1 MPKDDYLLK
10 VGIDLDEVQLN
21 AVTGKISDQLTQMG
35 TISDDFIDN
44 ALATARKYNDE
55 IEKQRK
61 LIAKIDEQLHS
72 GVDDKTR
79 KLLEETKRKAKGII
93 SDYTHGNKEK
103 GLESKKV
110 VDAIAEFAGNQRFRL
125 SDHIPNKLKDAF
137 GSAIGKVSKF
147 SAVMG
152 GAEMVIKSFVNKVGE
167 ALDNFS
173 NYSNQLNPL
182 GAFGNQN
189 QRNLMSRYGMTGTQ
203 ALGFANVLDAM
214 GMSESDIGKMTDEQ
228 RRVFNSLNEFWNEGI
243 GKIDPEKLERFN
255 KTMSEYQEIQAKF
268 QMGLQMTIMK
278 MVAESPRFEKMVG
291 KVEDFMDVTLEFLG
305 SPLVQN
311 VFDGLIS
318 FLTTVVTILEKA
330 MRLISIIPGFGAK
343 GDTITNNTTNSNS
356 TYNIYGADF
365 KSNDELARQISFSN
379 QGGYR
384 G

>member
-10 VGIDLDEVQLN
+10 VGIDLDEAQLN
-21 AVTGKISDQLTQMG
+21 AITGKISDQLTQMG
-35 TISDDFIDN
+35 MVSDDFIDN

-61 LIAKIDEQLHS
+61 LIAQIDEQLRS
-72 GVDDKTR
+72 GVNDETR
-79 KLLEETKRKAKGII
+79 KLLEETKRKSQDII
-93 SDYTHGNKEK
+93 NDYTYGNKEK
-103 GLESKKV
+103 KLDPKAV
-110 VDAIAEFAGNQRFRL
+110 VDAVAGFAQ
-125 SDHIPNKLKDAF
+125 SQKDAQPVTKKF
-137 GSAIGKVSKF
+137 KDGLDVAVGKVSKF
-147 SAVMG
+147 AAGMSA
-152 GAEMVIKSFVNKVGE
+152 AEMVIKSFVNKVGE

-203 ALGFANVLDAM
+203 ALGFANVLDEM

-243 GKIDPEKLERFN
+243 GKIDPEKLESFN
-255 KTMSEYQEIQAKF
+255 KTMAEYQEIQAKF

-291 KVEDFMDVTLEFLG
+291 KAEDFMDSTLEFLG
-305 SPLVQN
+305 SPMVQN

-318 FLTTVVTILEKA
+318 FLTTAVTILENA
-330 MRLISIIPGFGAK
+330 MRLISILPGFGSK

-356 TYNIYGADF
+356 TYNIYGSDF

-379 QGGYR
+379 QGGYK